1 MTADIING
9 FLEFTGGLFLLGNV
23 IKLAKDKQVRGV
35 HWLPTLFF
43 AVWGFWNLYYYPH
56 LDQWASFFG
65 GVFIVTINTYWFVQ
79 MLYYRDR

>member
-9 FLEFTGGLFLLGNV
+9 FLEFAGGLFLLGNV
-23 IKLAKDKQVRGV
+23 IRLAKDKQVRGV

-56 LDQWASFFG
+56 LDQWVSFSG
-65 GVFIVTINTYWFVQ
+65 GLFIVTVNTYWFIQ